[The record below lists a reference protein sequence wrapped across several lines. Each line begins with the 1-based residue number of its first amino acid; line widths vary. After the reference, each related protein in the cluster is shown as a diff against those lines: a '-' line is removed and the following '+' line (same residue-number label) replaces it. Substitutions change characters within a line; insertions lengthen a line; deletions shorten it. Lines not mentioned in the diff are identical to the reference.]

1 MHRVKNESGGGEGN
15 DSWTR
20 FSAPRGSNKYIKGV
34 KHRNRKV
41 PRPRD
46 CIQFADPLQPAYRS
60 LSGGHSLRV
69 FICPTNAAPTTL
81 RLYPCD
87 DIDTEGCWWNNP
99 SRHELFDSNWTA
111 EIVDS
116 WVSRR
121 CDERSAEEMN
131 LNRHEVVLR
140 FGLLRGLRM

>member
-15 DSWTR
+15 DSCTR

-99 SRHELFDSNWTA
+99 SRLELFDSNWTA

-121 CDERSAEEMN
+121 CDERSGEEMN

>member
-87 DIDTEGCWWNNP
+87 DIDTEVVDETIHLATNCSIPTGRRRLWILGYREDAT
-99 SRHELFDSNWTA
+99 SGA
-111 EIVDS
+111 E
-116 WVSRR
+116 RK
-121 CDERSAEEMN
+121 
-131 LNRHEVVLR
+131 
-140 FGLLRGLRM
+140 